1 MDQNKAVRRQRQRRT
16 HSVRKGI
23 HGTSDRPRL
32 MVNRSHKHV
41 YCQLI
46 DDDAGKTICS
56 ASTRDKDLR
65 DSIKYGGNADA
76 AVAVGKALADKAS
89 AAGVKAVCFDR
100 GRYKYHGRVAALAD
114 AVREAGI
121 LF

>member
-1 MDQNKAVRRQRQRRT
+1 MDHHKSVGKQRRRRRFR
-16 HSVRKGI
+16 VRKRLQ
-23 HGTSDRPRL
+23 GTADRPRL
-32 MVNRSHKHV
+32 SVQRSHKHV

-46 DDDAGKTICS
+46 DDDAGKTIAA

-65 DSIKYGGNADA
+65 EQLKTGGNKDA
-76 AVAVGKALADKAS
+76 AAAVGKAVADKAS

-100 GRYKYHGRVAALAD
+100 GQYKYHGRVAALAD

-121 LF
+121 SL